1 MPGGSGAAVP
11 QPGSKRSREEEQ
23 DGGGRRL
30 VFDDGNDDDI
40 ALTLASA
47 EGLVQEGSS
56 AVLVLDG
63 GMGDELRVRNPMI
76 NWSPLE
82 LQSSEQLIVD
92 CHAAYIEAGA
102 TVIETWNYSATPY
115 WIREQPGWSTLKSEP
130 EVMELW
136 EELTRTSVR
145 LAKRAIKESSKKNI
159 RIAGAMPPLLSTYDL
174 TEMPD
179 GQMLQQYTQMAR
191 FLHEEG
197 CDLFLIETCAKISFA
212 ELALQACASVC
223 EAKETWVSFTLQDA
237 EPLIWS
243 GESIS
248 SACTA
253 LGDAAANPRRPA
265 DGLLFN
271 CAPPEVISQAIAQAR
286 PLWAG
291 RLGGYG
297 NRLGTRKSY
306 GPQQA
311 ARQKLAQGEAYSP
324 RAGGRWAK
332 REELGPEQ
340 YAAWAKDW
348 QLLGADV
355 VGGCCGIGPAHIEAV
370 AEVL

>member
-40 ALTLASA
+40 SLAPAPA
-47 EGLVQEGSS
+47 EGLVQEGYS

-145 LAKRAIKESSKKNI
+145 LAKRAIKESGKKNI

-191 FLHEEG
+191 SLHEEG

-212 ELALQACASVC
+212 EVALQACASVC

-253 LGDAAANPRRPA
+253 LGDAAANPRRP

-271 CAPPEVISQAIAQAR
+271 CAPPEVISQAIALAR

-311 ARQKLAQGEAYSP
+311 ARQRLAQGEAYSP

>member
-1 MPGGSGAAVP
+1 MA
-11 QPGSKRSREEEQ
+11 K
-23 DGGGRRL
+23 D
-30 VFDDGNDDDI
+30 
-40 ALTLASA
+40 
-47 EGLVQEGSS
+47 GSS
-56 AVLVLDG
+56 AVVVLDG

-92 CHAAYIEAGA
+92 CHTAYIEAGA

-115 WIREQPGWSTLKSEP
+115 WIREQPGWSTLKSQR

-136 EELTRTSVR
+136 EVLTRTSVR
-145 LAKRAIKESSKKNI
+145 LAKRAIKESGKTNV
-159 RIAGAMPPLLSTYDL
+159 RIAGALPPLLSTYDL

-197 CDLFLIETCAKISFA
+197 CDLFLIETCAKVSFA
-212 ELALQACASVC
+212 EVALQACASAC
-223 EAKETWVSFTLQDA
+223 ETKETWVSFTLQDA

-253 LGDAAANPRRPA
+253 LSDTAANPRRP

-271 CAPPEVISQAIAQAR
+271 CAPPEVISQAIAEAR

-311 ARQKLAQGEAYSP
+311 ALQQLAQGEAYSP
-324 RAGGRWAK
+324 RAGGRWTK
-332 REELGPEQ
+332 REELGPPE

-355 VGGCCGIGPAHIEAV
+355 VGGCCGIGPAHIQAV
-370 AEVL
+370 ADVL